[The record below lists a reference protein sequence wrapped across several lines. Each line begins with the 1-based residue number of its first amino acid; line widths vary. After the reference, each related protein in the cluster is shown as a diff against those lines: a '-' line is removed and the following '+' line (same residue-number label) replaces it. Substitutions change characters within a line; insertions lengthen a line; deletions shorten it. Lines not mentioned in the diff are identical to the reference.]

1 MSWLPSPV
9 WAAGSMPL
17 TACLS
22 LQLVLQARMAR
33 NLKQTMKMFVNSYIL
48 FPAAQQYSLSIDLL
62 NLGMKAWRVSTA
74 AVVFWITAL
83 SNSLHWLVLFNK

>member
-1 MSWLPSPV
+1 MMSWLPSPV
-9 WAAGSMPL
+9 CAAGSMPL

-48 FPAAQQYSLSIDLL
+48 FPAAEQYSLSIDLL
-62 NLGMKAWRVSTA
+62 NLGLWTRRVSTA
-74 AVVFWITAL
+74 AVVFRISAL
-83 SNSLHWLVLFNK
+83 RDSLHWLVL